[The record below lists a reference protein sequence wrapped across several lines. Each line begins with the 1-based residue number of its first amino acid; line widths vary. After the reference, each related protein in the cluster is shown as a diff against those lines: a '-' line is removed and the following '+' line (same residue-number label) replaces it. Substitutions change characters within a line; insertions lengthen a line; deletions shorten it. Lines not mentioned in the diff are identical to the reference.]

1 MMSAE
6 ERLRKLSDLYVGG
19 VPNSNGQALSVETLL
34 DVLIVLYDEC
44 CNSTLRR
51 EKNISEFVDFARQIV
66 SKIKQYRLHRE
77 DFEVIRIIGKG
88 AFGEV
93 AVVKLK
99 STDRVYAMKI
109 LNKWEMLKR
118 AETAC
123 FKEERDVLVY
133 GDRRWITNLH
143 YAFQDDHYLYLV
155 MDYYCGGD
163 LLTLLSKYE
172 DRLPEDMARFYIA
185 EMVLA
190 IHSLH
195 TMNYV
200 HRDIK
205 PDNVLLDLTGHI
217 VLADFGS
224 CLRLLDDGTVQSSVA
239 VGTPDYISPEILRAM
254 EDGHGRYGPEC
265 DWWSLGVCMY
275 EMLYGFTPFYA
286 ESLVET
292 YGKIM
297 NHQSKFE
304 FPTDEDIEDISEE
317 AKDLLQ
323 RLICAADRRFG
334 KNGLQDFIN
343 HPWFQGIKWEEIRDM
358 NAPFVPEVS
367 SPTDTS
373 NFDVD
378 ESDFRHTD
386 TVPPTSNAA
395 FKGHHLPFIGFT
407 FTKDSQIS
415 DTGNLQDTSG
425 LATENLESLA
435 AAAFERRIANLERE
449 NKELQRKLADA
460 NATIQRSSGEISAA
474 AGASSASSEGEVR
487 QLKEE
492 IAVLHRVVAE
502 SQTEISEVEQDLK
515 RAQDLKIDV
524 ERKLRLIEEE
534 KQALE
539 KDLQEFRDKYKLQAR
554 ELKDAVAKQKI
565 AIEQFTDTNESLLK
579 SQSKVKELT
588 RESRNRE
595 EEMEEYRRKLDSV
608 KNERRRAEKNVQ
620 ELHGQ
625 CDEYRADANKERKLR
640 ERAEQYSR
648 ELEQEIEAAK
658 RKNLNRGPTTSH
670 LEMSQ
675 EISRLKTEL
684 DRKSVELEETVARL
698 TSKLQTE
705 VQDVKFH
712 LTEAEGRYADLK
724 KENVALKDRLNNQV
738 SVEDLSNQI
747 QRLKLQSEHTE
758 RERSQVTD
766 ENDRLKEEISFQQSA
781 MNDLVKEKNQLE
793 QEMREIYDKRES
805 VAQWEAQIS
814 EIIKWVS
821 DEKDARGYLQALA
834 SKMTEE
840 LENLKV
846 MGVSD
851 DGGRQRWRNR
861 RSQRLDKMELLTLQS
876 NLNSEIQAKT
886 QISEEL
892 TRVKSQSVSL
902 ENKIEEQS
910 DLIAK
915 LRKELED
922 LRSQNEHLKS
932 QKLNDWEKSP
942 QDLSLVNFIKGQF
955 SILNDSENESMND
968 EDSISEDALSRG
980 PDSRTS
986 SQRDLSREESQ
997 HHAPTHSSSPAS
1009 TIHTSHPAPTEQVYD
1024 QPWGASKFAPIN
1036 ISPSQSLPAQ
1046 PKTHQFIMK
1055 TFSLPYK
1062 CNHCTSLMVG
1072 IQRQGATCNDCG
1084 YSCHIHCMEKAP
1096 MVCPVPPD
1104 QTKRPMGID
1113 VYKGIGTAYEGYVKV
1128 PRMGGIKK
1136 GWTRQFVVV
1145 CDFKLF
1151 LYDISPDRN
1160 QPSHIVQQVLD
1171 MRDEEFTVSQ
1181 VLPSDVIH
1189 ANKKDIPCIFRV
1201 TTSELNPPGSKH
1213 QVLMLAESEQERHRW
1228 VGALNEL
1235 HKLLRK
1241 NKLPNKAAY
1250 LAQEV
1255 YDNSLSLVKGT
1266 FSAQVLDSNRV
1277 VLGTEDGLY
1286 VAQLAKDVL
1295 LRIGDK
1301 SEKKPV
1307 FQVELVPSEQ
1317 LVVFTSGKQKHIKL
1331 LHQSG
1336 LEGHDTDPVKIPET
1350 RGCQMFC
1357 VGTVTGGLQGSSFT
1371 CLCVAIKRTIQVY
1384 ELNKTRQKFR
1394 KLKEIQ
1400 VPGQVQC
1407 LEVMSQGLCVGCPS
1421 YFAIYSVQGDSPP
1434 TALLNAEDNS
1444 LRYLC
1449 QTQVDSLLAVELPK
1463 NEFLLIFSVCGV
1475 YVDSSGRR
1483 SRPIELMWPAAP
1495 QAVAYK
1501 EPYLTCYTENTVY
1514 MFHVHNAEW
1523 IQTLCLKKT
1532 RPLSRDGSLNLYTNV
1547 DMQHIVYFKDLNAE
1561 EDLLAISEIFK
1572 GKSVNRNKRRFSF
1585 KTRDD
1590 HDRGSRGPERR
1601 SREISAPMSFS
1612 HVAHMGPDQ
1621 VFATTAVNTAHH
1633 HSVPT
1638 TQSDRR
1644 SKIISG
1650 PINFS
1655 HVAHMGPDQGMQ
1667 ALIDLPRG
1675 AQSGNGVPTS
1685 PGVDPSQKN
1694 KMFSMRTLQEVQ
1706 TRGSRPLLPHPN
1718 GSAHRESSSKVGA
1731 MNNSPQQPLSS
1742 YPESPDAS
1750 NDTSSLGDLSTA
1762 IFEDISFDRP
1772 GTRLSV
1778 ASTASS
1784 TYSSSP
1790 ASARESLS
1798 GEHHQQEEPEIET
1811 SHL

>member
-6 ERLRKLSDLYVGG
+6 ERLRKLSNLYVGG
-19 VPNSNGQALSVETLL
+19 IQNSNGQALSVETLL
-34 DVLIVLYDEC
+34 DALVVLYDEC

-51 EKNISEFVDFARQIV
+51 EKNISEFVDFARQVITKV
-66 SKIKQYRLHRE
+66 KQYRLHRE

-99 STDRVYAMKI
+99 STDKVFAMKI

-143 YAFQDDHYLYLV
+143 YAFQDDNYLYLV

-195 TMNYV
+195 TMSYV

-304 FPTDEDIEDISEE
+304 FPTDEDIEDISDE

-323 RLICAADRRFG
+323 RLICSADRRFG
-334 KNGLQDFIN
+334 KNGLDDFIN
-343 HPWFQGIKWEEIRDM
+343 HPWFKGIKWEEIRDM

-435 AAAFERRIANLERE
+435 AAAFERRIATLERE
-449 NKELQRKLADA
+449 NKELQRKVAEA
-460 NATIQRSSGEISAA
+460 NATIQRASSSGEINPA
-474 AGASSASSEGEVR
+474 AGASSASSESEIR

-515 RAQDLKIDV
+515 RAQDLKIEL
-524 ERKLRLIEEE
+524 ERKMRIIEEE
-534 KQALE
+534 KMALE
-539 KDLQEFRDKYKLQAR
+539 KDLQDFRDKYKMQAR

-588 RESRNRE
+588 REARNKDE
-595 EEMEEYRRKLDSV
+595 EIEEYRRKLDSV

-625 CDEYRADANKERKLR
+625 VDEYRADSNKERKLR

-658 RKNLNRGPTTSH
+658 RKNLNRGPTASH

-684 DRKSVELEETVARL
+684 DRKSVETEETVARL
-698 TSKLQTE
+698 STKHQTE
-705 VQDVKFH
+705 MKDLQFH
-712 LTEAEGRYADLK
+712 MSEIENRNRDLK
-724 KENVALKDRLNNQV
+724 YETSALKEKLNNQV
-738 SVEDLSNQI
+738 SIEDLSNQI
-747 QRLKLQSEHTE
+747 QRLKLQSEHSE
-758 RERSQVTD
+758 RERSQVID
-766 ENDRLKEEISFQQSA
+766 ENDRLKEEITFQQSA

-851 DGGRQRWRNR
+851 DGQGRQRWRNR

-892 TRVKSQSVSL
+892 TRVKSQSVSQ

-910 DLIAK
+910 QMVSK
-915 LRKELED
+915 LTKELEE
-922 LRSQNEHLKS
+922 LRAENQQLHN
-932 QKLNDWEKSP
+932 QKLNDWEKSN
-942 QDLSLVNFIKGQF
+942 QDASLMTFFKGQF
-955 SILNDSENESMND
+955 SILDSENESMND
-968 EDSISEDALSRG
+968 EDSVSEDALSRG
-980 PDSRTS
+980 ADSRNNS
-986 SQRDLSREESQ
+986 RQDLSHDEP
-997 HHAPTHSSSPAS
+997 HHPSSTSSPAS
-1009 TIHTSHPAPTEQVYD
+1009 TIHTSHPASTTEQVYD
-1024 QPWGASKFAPIN
+1024 QPWGASKFGTVPIN
-1036 ISPSQSLPAQ
+1036 PSQSLPAH
-1046 PKTHQFIMK
+1046 PKTHQFVMK

-1128 PRMGGIKK
+1128 PRLGGIKK

-1151 LYDISPDRN
+1151 LYDINPDRN

-1181 VLPSDVIH
+1181 VLAADVIH

-1266 FSAQVLDSNRV
+1266 LSAQVLDSSRV
-1277 VLGTEDGLY
+1277 LLGTEDGLY

-1295 LRIGDK
+1295 LRVGDK

-1317 LVVFTSGKQKHIKL
+1317 MVVFISGKQKHIKL

-1336 LEGHDTDPVKIPET
+1336 LDGHETDPVKIPET

-1357 VGTVTGGLQGSSFT
+1357 VGTVPHGMQGSIT
-1371 CLCVAIKRTIQVY
+1371 CLCVAVKRTIQVY

-1394 KLKEIQ
+1394 KLKDIQ

-1407 LEVMSQGLCVGCPS
+1407 LELMSQGLCVGCPS
-1421 YFAIYSVQGDSPP
+1421 YFAIYSVQGESPP
-1434 TALLNAEDNS
+1434 TALLNVEDNS

-1449 QTQVDSLLAVELPK
+1449 QTQLDSLLAVELPK

-1475 YVDSSGRR
+1475 YVDSNGRR
-1483 SRPIELMWPAAP
+1483 SRSNELMWPALP
-1495 QAVAYK
+1495 HAVAYK
-1501 EPYLTCYTENTVY
+1501 EPYLSCYAENTVY
-1514 MFHVHNAEW
+1514 MFDVNLAEW
-1523 IQTLCLKKT
+1523 VQTLCLKKT
-1532 RPLSRDGSLNLYTNV
+1532 KPLSRDGSLNLYNNL
-1547 DMQHIVYFKDLNAE
+1547 DMQYIVYFKALQAE
-1561 EDLLAISEIFK
+1561 EDILAISEIFK

-1621 VFATTAVNTAHH
+1621 VFASTT
-1633 HSVPT
+1633 HSVPVA
-1638 TQSDRR
+1638 TQSERSDRR

-1667 ALIDLPRG
+1667 ALIDLPR
-1675 AQSGNGVPTS
+1675 ASQSGNGMPTS

-1694 KMFSMRTLQEVQ
+1694 KLFPMKTLQEVQ
-1706 TRGSRPLLPHPN
+1706 MRGARTSMAHPN
-1718 GSAHRESSSKVGA
+1718 GSARRESSSKVGA
-1731 MNNSPQQPLSS
+1731 MNNSSRQPSTS
-1742 YPESPDAS
+1742 YPESPDTS

-1762 IFEDISFDRP
+1762 IFEYIDDRRDIFEVTTVSP
-1772 GTRLSV
+1772 GTRSV
-1778 ASTASS
+1778 
-1784 TYSSSP
+1784 SSSVSN
-1790 ASARESLS
+1790 AIYDSSW
-1798 GEHHQQEEPEIET
+1798 HQ
-1811 SHL
+1811 